1 MAWTS
6 KSYDEDGLGK
16 SLPFPLLADHAQT
29 LTRKF
34 DLLDSNQGSSKHA
47 LLLLDPNGIIKHK
60 QIGDD
65 KVAFD
70 VDDVLSVVIACK
82 VPLFDHSAFERG
94 SNLILVLILLS

>member
-1 MAWTS
+1 MA
-6 KSYDEDGLGK
+6 G
-16 SLPFPLLADHAQT
+16 HAQT

-47 LLLLDPNGIIKHK
+47 MLLLDPNGIIKHK

-70 VDDVLSVVIACK
+70 VDDVLSVLIACK
-82 VPLFDHSAFERG
+82 VPLFDHSAFDRG
-94 SNLILVLILLS
+94 MLKALYIFVPFFSKMQCSK